1 MIGRKTLL
9 LLSIGTIIAVTA
21 DNKCNNPND
30 ISSWSTNGGSIN
42 RPTHSN
48 YCSRTYNGGC
58 FLNADCIE
66 SCFHEEYGYSE
77 ECSSCFG
84 KIPQCS
90 INRKVRVCIDVLSC
104 VFVWLTCSH
113 KICLL
118 PLNLVCLYLTTFAN
132 HMH

>member
-1 MIGRKTLL
+1 MIGRKSLL
-9 LLSIGTIIAVTA
+9 LLSITIITVTA

-30 ISSWSTNGGSIN
+30 ISTYQTNGGSTN

-66 SCFHEEYGYSE
+66 SCFQDEYGYSE
-77 ECSSCFG
+77 DCSSCFG

-90 INRKVRVCIDVLSC
+90 INSGCMMVWYVMFLYVAMVL
-104 VFVWLTCSH
+104 F
-113 KICLL
+113 CL
-118 PLNLVCLYLTTFAN
+118 
-132 HMH
+132 